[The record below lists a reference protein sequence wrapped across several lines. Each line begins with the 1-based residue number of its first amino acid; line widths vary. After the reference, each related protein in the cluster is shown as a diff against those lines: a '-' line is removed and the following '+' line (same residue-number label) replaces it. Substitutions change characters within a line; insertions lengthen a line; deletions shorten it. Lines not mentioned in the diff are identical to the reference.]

1 MGLMRASRSQIQRIA
16 NTVRRVE
23 SSPQS
28 LAGGRPVPDHTPQPD
43 QIIAFELTE
52 EMPEAHNPD
61 DEYGAHVRDW
71 DPTQHA
77 GKGAYVTGS
86 TDIVVRDI
94 REVGYYGASGHKG
107 ACIVRYTS
115 TGTQFG
121 EICDME
127 CP

>member
-1 MGLMRASRSQIQRIA
+1 MGLVRMTKTQLRRIA
-16 NTVRRVE
+16 DSVRRSE
-23 SSPQS
+23 ATP
-28 LAGGRPVPDHTPQPD
+28 LGRAGGRPIPVYTPQPD
-43 QIIAFELTE
+43 QVIAFELTE
-52 EMPEAHNPD
+52 EMPEEHGPE
-61 DEYGAHVRDW
+61 DEYGAHVRDL

-77 GKGAYVTGS
+77 GKGAYVTGT
-86 TDIVVRDI
+86 TDIVVRDT

-115 TGTQFG
+115 TGTRFG